1 VARIRVRSQRDVV
14 DRCRALQEDVRA
26 ALRRLEGGDAE
37 PGVVDAVWRAEALG
51 TLLWAL
57 QLQPLPAYDKPF
69 RATDMAAADL
79 KEADLRP
86 GEELEAERDAARLW
100 HWRARTSELA
110 AAAPLELPPE
120 YATVDQ
126 VVAATA
132 MRGYEQGALPSPV
145 RGDFPAFGKVY
156 RQLTPAEH
164 AEAHSIA
171 LERHRALNW
180 LCGLGETWDDVPL
193 DT

>member
-1 VARIRVRSQRDVV
+1 M
-14 DRCRALQEDVRA
+14 RA
-26 ALRRLEGGDAE
+26 ALRRLDAGDTD
-37 PGVVDAVWRAEALG
+37 PGVVDAVWGAEALG

-57 QLQPLPAYDKPF
+57 QLQPLPPYDKPF
-69 RATDMAAADL
+69 AAGEVASATL
-79 KEADLRP
+79 NEAELRP

-110 AAAPLELPPE
+110 GTASLELPPE
-120 YATVDQ
+120 YGNVEQ

-132 MRGYEQGALPSPV
+132 MRGYEQGSLPSPV

-156 RQLTPAEH
+156 RQLSPAER

-180 LCGLGETWDDVPL
+180 LCGLGETWGAVPL

>member
-1 VARIRVRSQRDVV
+1 
-14 DRCRALQEDVRA
+14 
-26 ALRRLEGGDAE
+26 
-37 PGVVDAVWRAEALG
+37 VDALWRGEALG

-57 QLQPLPAYDKPF
+57 QLQALPPYDKPF
-69 RATDMAAADL
+69 QTQEMAAVSLDGP
-79 KEADLRP
+79 ELRP
-86 GEELEAERDAARLW
+86 AEELEAEREAARLW
-100 HWRARTSELA
+100 HWRARTSELVPA
-110 AAAPLELPPE
+110 SIDLPPG

-156 RQLTPAEH
+156 RHLTPVERG
-164 AEAHSIA
+164 EAHSIA

-180 LCGLGETWDDVPL
+180 VCGLGERWDDVPV

>member
-1 VARIRVRSQRDVV
+1 MARIRVRGQRDVV
-14 DRCRALQEDVRA
+14 DRCRALQDDVRA
-26 ALRRLEGGDAE
+26 ALRRLEAE
-37 PGVVDAVWRAEALG
+37 GPHPDVVDGLWRAEALG
-51 TLLWAL
+51 TLLWTL
-57 QLQPLPAYDKPF
+57 QLQALPPYDKPF
-69 RATDMAAADL
+69 PTQETADASL
-79 KEADLRP
+79 DGPELRP
-86 GEELEAERDAARLW
+86 ADELEAEREAARLW

-110 AAAPLELPPE
+110 AASIELPPG
-120 YATVDQ
+120 YASVDQ

-156 RQLTPAEH
+156 RQLSPVER

-180 LCGLGETWDDVPL
+180 VCGLGDGWNDVPL

>member
-1 VARIRVRSQRDVV
+1 VARIRVRPQRDVV
-14 DRCRALQEDVRA
+14 DRCRALQDDVRA
-26 ALRRLEGGDAE
+26 ALRRLEADGARPD
-37 PGVVDAVWRAEALG
+37 VVDGLWRAEALG
-51 TLLWAL
+51 TLLWTL
-57 QLQPLPAYDKPF
+57 QLQALPPYDKPF
-69 RATDMAAADL
+69 RTQEMAGASLDGP
-79 KEADLRP
+79 DLRP
-86 GEELEAERDAARLW
+86 ADELEAEREAARLW
-100 HWRARTSELA
+100 HWRARTSELEA
-110 AAAPLELPPE
+110 ATIDLPQG

-156 RQLTPAEH
+156 RQLSPVER

-180 LCGLGETWDDVPL
+180 VCGLGERWDDVPM